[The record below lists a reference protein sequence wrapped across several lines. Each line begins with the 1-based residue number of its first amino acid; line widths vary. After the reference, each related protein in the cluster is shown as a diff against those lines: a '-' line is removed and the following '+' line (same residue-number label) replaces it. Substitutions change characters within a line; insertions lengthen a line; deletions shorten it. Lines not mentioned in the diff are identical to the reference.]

1 MSRLAFPLRPGASP
15 ARVVPLA
22 LTALAVF
29 GLGPARAGDA
39 CSATSART
47 TAPLVEL
54 YTSEGCNSCPP
65 ADRWLSRLK
74 ADPAVVALAFHVDY
88 WDRLGWKD
96 PFSLSQATDRQQQY
110 SRVFG
115 EDRIY
120 TPQMVVDGRE
130 EMVGSDEHAV
140 RQAVARLAKAPH
152 TRISLEPHFDERG
165 VTARIVVPD
174 LPPGIKEP
182 LDLIFVVIEGHLS
195 TQVKRGENAN
205 RLLKHDAVVRGMS
218 KVGMLDGTTRFP
230 FEVNGFLPAAK
241 EERLRPENPWQVVAI
256 LQGRSSGRIWGSG
269 IR

>member
-1 MSRLAFPLRPGASP
+1 VLNARCVAIVLA
-15 ARVVPLA
+15 
-22 LTALAVF
+22 
-29 GLGPARAGDA
+29 
-39 CSATSART
+39 ATSISAGQPAPTLRT
-47 TAPLVEL
+47 PVVIEL
-54 YTSEGCNSCPP
+54 FTSEGCSSCPP
-65 ADRWLSRLK
+65 ADALLSKL
-74 ADPAVVALAFHVDY
+74 ALTQDVSGAEVIALGFHVTY

-218 KVGMLDGTTRFP
+218 KVGMLDGTTKLP

>member
-1 MSRLAFPLRPGASP
+1 ML
-15 ARVVPLA
+15 
-22 LTALAVF
+22 
-29 GLGPARAGDA
+29 
-39 CSATSART
+39 SARGVAILLAAASVSAGQPASSVRT
-47 TAPLVEL
+47 PVVVEL
-54 YTSEGCNSCPP
+54 FTSEGCSSCPP
-65 ADRWLSRLK
+65 ADVLLSKL
-74 ADPAVVALAFHVDY
+74 AWTQDVSGAEVIALGFHVTY

-96 PFSLSQATDRQQQY
+96 PFSLPLATDRQQQY

-140 RQAVARLAKAPH
+140 RQAVARLAKTPH

-174 LPPGIKEP
+174 VPPGVKEP
-182 LDLIFVVIEGHLS
+182 LDLFFLVVEGHLS
-195 TQVKRGENAN
+195 SQVKRGENAS

-218 KVGMLDGTTRFP
+218 NIATLDGRTKLP
-230 FEVNGFLPAAK
+230 FDVTGFLPAAK

-256 LQGRSSGRIWGSG
+256 LQGRNSGRIWGSG

>member
-1 MSRLAFPLRPGASP
+1 ML
-15 ARVVPLA
+15 
-22 LTALAVF
+22 
-29 GLGPARAGDA
+29 
-39 CSATSART
+39 SARCVAIVLAAASVSAGQP
-47 TAPLVEL
+47 APSRTPVVIEL
-54 YTSEGCNSCPP
+54 FTSEGCSSCPP
-65 ADRWLSRLK
+65 ADALLSRL
-74 ADPAVVALAFHVDY
+74 AWTQDVSGAEVIALGFHVTY

-218 KVGMLDGTTRFP
+218 KVGMLDGTTKFP